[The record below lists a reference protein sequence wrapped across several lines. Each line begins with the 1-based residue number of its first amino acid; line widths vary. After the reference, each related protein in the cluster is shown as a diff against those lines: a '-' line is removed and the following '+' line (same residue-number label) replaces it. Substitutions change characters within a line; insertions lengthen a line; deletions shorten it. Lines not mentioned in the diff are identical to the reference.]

1 MSLRR
6 TANSYLRRLTG
17 YEVRK
22 FRPPAPKPAAKPKPP
37 PAKPKPPQP
46 PTLHDFTKL
55 SVLLEVAPTDLLVA
69 LGWPVDDVA
78 KVVDEFDQLTDELKQ
93 RYTERETLFPE
104 RWGVERGTGLTLYGL
119 ARLLKPKTVVETGI
133 ADGRSSFMILSA
145 LDRNEQGTL
154 YSFDVRP
161 DAGSLV
167 KGHPRWRQT
176 VSDAKDPRRSFTEV
190 VDGLDTIDLFL
201 HDSDHGYPN
210 QMFEYESAWPKIP
223 SGGVLASDD
232 VDLTKA
238 YVDFA
243 TKIGAR
249 PHFLFDRRKILGAIR
264 REAA

>member
-17 YEVRK
+17 YEVRQY
-22 FRPPAPKPAAKPKPP
+22 RPPAPQPVAKSKRKPP
-37 PAKPKPPQP
+37 P

-55 SVLLEVAPTDLLVA
+55 SVQLEVSPDDLLAA
-69 LGWPVDDVA
+69 LGWPVDEVA
-78 KVVDEFDQLTDELKQ
+78 KVVDEFDELNDQLKQ
-93 RYTERETLFPE
+93 RYTERQTLFPE
-104 RWGVERGTGLTLYGL
+104 RWGVEQGTGLTLYGL
-119 ARLLKPKTVVETGI
+119 TRLLKPATVVETGI

-145 LDRNEQGTL
+145 LDRNGHGTL

-167 KGHPRWRQT
+167 LGHPRWKRT
-176 VSDAKDPRRSFTEV
+176 VSDAKEPRRSFTEV
-190 VDGLDTIDLFL
+190 IDGLDTIDLFL

-223 SGGVLASDD
+223 PGGVLASDD

-243 TKIGAR
+243 TRIGAR
-249 PHFLFDRRKILGAIR
+249 PQFLFDRRKILGAIR